1 MTAEALDLD
10 VIGREITEP
19 DLAVA
24 GSVRQWLVEQ
34 GRDVELGRVAD
45 LADWWAGVRGHA
57 QAPAPTRIAEAL
69 DELPE
74 TLDVA
79 AAMAWGVARAD
90 ALADDGT
97 ELIMLA
103 VPDSEGTGFA
113 AHLAAAELLGLD
125 AVEATGWPLEQGLHD
140 EDWMD
145 AVVTLRDGLFRT
157 RGLRG
162 DLTALLTAAG
172 SPVLAAATA
181 MLVQSC
187 VRHTPVLLD
196 GDGALAAALIAR
208 RTSYGASQWW
218 QVAHAADGVLTE
230 RMLASLHLTPLL
242 ALGLRVQDGTGARLA
257 LPLLTEAAGL
267 LQ

>member
-1 MTAEALDLD
+1 MTAGALDLD
-10 VIGREITEP
+10 VIGREITDP

-24 GSVRQWLVEQ
+24 GSVRRWLAEQ
-34 GRDVELGRVAD
+34 GRDVELGRLAD

-57 QAPAPTRIAEAL
+57 QAPAPTRTAWGL

-74 TLDVA
+74 EWDIA
-79 AAMAWGVARAD
+79 AALAWGVARAD
-90 ALADDGT
+90 ALADAAT
-97 ELIMLA
+97 ELILLA
-103 VPDSEGTGFA
+103 VPDAEGAGFA
-113 AHLAAAELLGLD
+113 SRLAAAELLGLD

-145 AVVTLRDGLFRT
+145 AVVALRDGLFRT

-162 DLTALLTAAG
+162 DLTALLTAVG

-181 MLVQSC
+181 LLVQAC
-187 VRHTPVLLD
+187 VRHTPALLD
-196 GDGALAAALIAR
+196 GEGALAAALVAR
-208 RTSYGASQWW
+208 RTSYGAGQWW
-218 QVAHAADGVLTE
+218 QVAHAADGILTE
-230 RMLASLHLTPLL
+230 RMLASLQLTPLL

-267 LQ
+267 LP